1 MNVKELLSKIFRRKN
16 YASPYYGKGNKALFT
31 MPMSPIPMQQPEPKQ
46 EKNVI
51 DPVALPPPPK
61 KYEDPDWEQRR
72 YELVSRILC
81 QERRSVILG
90 KLDATPKQLAHNAR
104 VLADAAIKEL
114 VNNPIKRDDD
124 KGRHN
129 SDE

>member
-1 MNVKELLSKIFRRKN
+1 MSIKERLSKIFRRKN

-31 MPMSPIPMQQPEPKQ
+31 APMCPLPLQEPAPRPAAA
-46 EKNVI
+46 
-51 DPVALPPPPK
+51 PVKHEPVK
-61 KYEDPDWEQRR
+61 KDGEDPDWEQRR

-90 KLDATPKQLAHNAR
+90 KLEATPKQLAHNAR